1 MRVSEKVWAQD
12 LLSGAFFSINLLFLL
27 SRQSLMQRRLA
38 LNSPVAED
46 DLELL
51 TLYILL
57 LGGVILGEHSH
68 T

>member
-1 MRVSEKVWAQD
+1 
-12 LLSGAFFSINLLFLL
+12 
-27 SRQSLMQRRLA
+27 MQRRLA
-38 LNSPVAED
+38 LNSPVAEG

-51 TLYILL
+51 TLCILL